1 MHVVS
6 TWKAHLQC
14 WLVGPNLRFLERT
27 YRKTLFIGRDAGTLL
42 EQDSREKNQKA
53 VPRYIVLNGTKHKE
67 RVNITSQSIYL
78 ELVKS
83 SFFRS

>member
-1 MHVVS
+1 LHVAS

-14 WLVGPNLRFLERT
+14 WLVELNLRFLERT
-27 YRKTLFIGRDAGTLL
+27 YRKTLLIGRDLGKLL
-42 EQDSREKNQKA
+42 EQNSREKNQKA
-53 VPRYIVLNGTKHKE
+53 IPRDIVLNGTKRKE
-67 RVNITSQSIYL
+67 RVNTTSQSIDL

>member
-1 MHVVS
+1 MG
-6 TWKAHLQC
+6 K
-14 WLVGPNLRFLERT
+14 
-27 YRKTLFIGRDAGTLL
+27 LL

-53 VPRYIVLNGTKHKE
+53 IPRDIVLNGTKRKE
-67 RVNITSQSIYL
+67 RVNTTSQSIDL

>member
-1 MHVVS
+1 MHVAS

-14 WLVGPNLRFLERT
+14 WLVELNLRFLERT
-27 YRKTLFIGRDAGTLL
+27 YRKTLLIGRDLGKLL

-53 VPRYIVLNGTKHKE
+53 IPRDIVLNGTKRKE
-67 RVNITSQSIYL
+67 RVNTTSQSIDQ

>member
-1 MHVVS
+1 MHVAS

-14 WLVGPNLRFLERT
+14 WLVELNLRFLERT
-27 YRKTLFIGRDAGTLL
+27 YRKTLLIGRDLGKLL
-42 EQDSREKNQKA
+42 EQNSREKNQKA
-53 VPRYIVLNGTKHKE
+53 IPRDIVLNGTKRKE
-67 RVNITSQSIYL
+67 RVNTTSQSIDL

>member
-1 MHVVS
+1 MHVAS

-14 WLVGPNLRFLERT
+14 WLVELNLRFLERT
-27 YRKTLFIGRDAGTLL
+27 YRKTLLIGRDLGKLL

-53 VPRYIVLNGTKHKE
+53 IPRDIVLNGTKRKE
-67 RVNITSQSIYL
+67 RVNTTSQSIDL